1 MHSPGARPY
10 LVMLGGALCFS
21 AMGAFGKAAAM
32 TCDWRVVAFARAAFM
47 LVFAAALALF
57 LKVPMS
63 FWRPRALWVRSVFG
77 TASLFTSF
85 YALTHLPLADATTL
99 IYMTSVWVTILSWPL
114 LGERPPLRVWLA
126 VAAALAGVFLIAQPH
141 FEGERLAAI
150 LGAVSSLFTA
160 IVMISLHRLGGVD
173 PRTVVVH
180 FAIVATAA
188 TALLFFL
195 TPAAVESSTR
205 LDPRTWL
212 YLVGCGLVGTVGQFL
227 MTRAFAAGN
236 PPRVALVGL
245 TQLVFA
251 AVIDRLAWH
260 RTWNALTLA
269 GMALVAAPSAWLLL
283 RQVAKKAVAEPVI
296 E

>member
-1 MHSPGARPY
+1 MQSPGARPY
-10 LVMLGGALCFS
+10 LVMLGGALSFS
-21 AMGAFGKAAAM
+21 AMGALGKAAAE
-32 TCDWRVVAFARAAFM
+32 TCDWRVVAFARAALM
-47 LVFAAALALF
+47 LAIALALALF
-57 LKVPMS
+57 LKAPLM

-99 IYMTSVWVTILSWPL
+99 IYMTSVWVTILSWPV

-126 VAAALAGVFLIAQPH
+126 VAAALSGVFLIAQPH

-160 IVMISLHRLGGVD
+160 IVMISLHRLGSVD
-173 PRTVVVH
+173 PRTVVLH

-188 TALLFFL
+188 TALLFVL
-195 TPAAVESSTR
+195 TPAAVASSSD
-205 LDPRTWL
+205 LDLRTWL
-212 YLVGCGLVGTVGQFL
+212 LLVGMGLVGTVGQYF

-236 PPRVALVGL
+236 PPRVALVSL

-251 AVIDRLAWH
+251 AVIDGLVWH

-283 RQVAKKAVAEPVI
+283 RQVSKKEAPEPVI